1 MISTV
6 DRLGTIIDAIDQCS
20 MLAASYTIVSDLGW
34 GSELWPSTTSI
45 IIKQLLFSLIYGND
59 IHSFFYCTSYL

>member
-20 MLAASYTIVSDLGW
+20 MLAASYMIVSGLGW
-34 GSELWPSTTSI
+34 GSELWPST
-45 IIKQLLFSLIYGND
+45 LLQVLLLNNYYFL
-59 IHSFFYCTSYL
+59 